1 MTGRP
6 SSYNEETA
14 EALCEAIAQ
23 GHALYKL
30 CEDRENWP
38 AEKTVYQ
45 WLERHPAFAQSYAR
59 ARERQQDRAADEMIE
74 IAATEPD
81 PQRARVMIDA
91 RKWRA
96 SKLAPKRYGDRIE
109 VEQTVEHRFVARI
122 PEPAANASE
131 WLADQR
137 PKQIEGRANGK
148 VDRTT
153 E

>member
-23 GHALYKL
+23 GAALYKL

-45 WLERHPAFAQSYAR
+45 WLERFPAFAQSYAR

-96 SKLAPKRYGDRIE
+96 SKLAPKKYGDKIE

-122 PEPAANASE
+122 PEPSSTPVD
-131 WLADQR
+131 WLKDHG
-137 PKQIEGRANGK
+137 PKQIEGVANGK
-148 VDRTT
+148 VDRITK
-153 E
+153 